1 MSMKQKIKK
10 IINFEYVK
18 KGKDTIQKKAVKYLG
33 AFLLIMIGCTMLSRF
48 ADSLTIPVIKTE
60 KPKVKTMVDE
70 VKASGRVV
78 KNREEKISTIE
89 GLKIEYVN
97 VSVGALIK
105 AGDVLVE
112 LDTEDLQK
120 KIDDINE
127 NISRDE
133 KTLARAKE
141 DYNRAI
147 SSKNSNV
154 AKALEEMNKAKKE
167 LDEYRQLPEASGDG
181 VNEEGPVK
189 DPAVEE
195 SLKADYESK
204 KAMYS
209 SAVEDAN
216 DTLDLDRNLQD
227 VKDSLKLDDYYAE
240 LEKIQ
245 PLLDANG
252 KVTSPKEGIVTSV
265 FAQNGGVTSDAIISI
280 ADKES
285 GYKFVGQI
293 ESSKRTL
300 VKQGQTV
307 ALKLN
312 SGNYVENL
320 TIEAIS
326 KSEESPDYVNVT
338 VFLPAGTGEIDD
350 MGEIIISSQSKKYST
365 CVPLA
370 ALRQG
375 DNNSYYVLAVSEKE
389 TVLGTEK
396 IAKKYEVQIEKKDN
410 EFAALKEG
418 TFSRGEQVI
427 ISSNK
432 TVEDGDRVRLETE

>member
-1 MSMKQKIKK
+1 MSMKQKVKK

-18 KGKDTIQKKAVKYLG
+18 KGKDTLQKKAVKYLG

-78 KNREEKISTIE
+78 KNREEKISIIE

-97 VSVGALIK
+97 VSIGTLIK
-105 AGDVLVE
+105 TGDVLVE
-112 LDTEDLQK
+112 LNTEALQK
-120 KIDDINE
+120 KIDEINE
-127 NISRDE
+127 NISSEE

-147 SSKNSNV
+147 ASKNSNV
-154 AKALEEMNKAKKE
+154 SNAEEEKDKAM
-167 LDEYRQLPEASGDG
+167 
-181 VNEEGPVK
+181 
-189 DPAVEE
+189 EE
-195 SLKADYESK
+195 SLKGDYESK
-204 KAMYS
+204 KSMHA
-209 SAVEDAN
+209 SAVAEAN
-216 DTLDLDRNLQD
+216 DTVDLDRTLQD
-227 VKDSLKLDDYYAE
+227 VKDSLKLDEYYEE
-240 LEKIQ
+240 LGKLQ

-265 FAQNGGVTSDAIISI
+265 FAENGGVTSDAVVSI

-293 ESSKRTL
+293 ESSKRTT

-307 ALKLN
+307 ALKLS
-312 SGNYVENL
+312 SGGYVENL

-326 KSEESPDYVNVT
+326 KSEESADFLNVT
-338 VFLPAGTGEIDD
+338 VVLPAGTGEIDD
-350 MGEIIISSQSKKYST
+350 TGEIIISSQAKKYST

-375 DNNSYYVLAVSEKE
+375 ENNSYYVLAVGEKE
-389 TVLGTEK
+389 TVLGSEK
-396 IAKKYEVQIEKKDN
+396 VARKYEVQIEKKDN

-418 TFSRGEQVI
+418 SFSRSEQVI

>member
-18 KGKDTIQKKAVKYLG
+18 KGKDTLQKKAVKYLG
-33 AFLLIMIGCTMLSRF
+33 AFLLIMIGCTILSRF

-78 KNREEKISTIE
+78 KNREEKISIIE
-89 GLKIEYVN
+89 GLKVEYIN
-97 VSVGALIK
+97 VSVGTLIK
-105 AGDVLVE
+105 SGDVLVE
-112 LDTEDLQK
+112 LNTEDLQK
-120 KIDDINE
+120 KIDELNE

-133 KTLARAKE
+133 KTLARAQE

-147 SSKNSNV
+147 ASKNSNV
-154 AKALEEMNKAKKE
+154 AKVLEEMNKAKKALE
-167 LDEYRQLPEASGDG
+167 DYQSLPE
-181 VNEEGPVK
+181 EEK
-189 DPAVEE
+189 DKVMEE
-195 SLKADYESK
+195 SLKSDYESK
-204 KAMYS
+204 KSIYA
-209 SAVEDAN
+209 SAVEEAN

-227 VKDSLKLDDYYAE
+227 VKDSLKLDEYYEE
-240 LEKIQ
+240 LEKLQ
-245 PLLDANG
+245 PLLDADG
-252 KVTSPKEGIVTSV
+252 KVTSQKEGIVTSV
-265 FAQNGGVTSDAIISI
+265 FAENGGVTSDAIISI

-293 ESSKRTL
+293 ESAKRTL

-307 ALKLN
+307 SLKLN
-312 SGNYVENL
+312 SGDYVENL

-326 KSEESPDYVNVT
+326 KSDEGTDFLNVT
-338 VFLPAGTGEIDD
+338 VVLPTGIGEIDD
-350 MGEIIISSQSKKYST
+350 MGEIIISSQAKKYST

-375 DNNSYYVLAVSEKE
+375 DNNNYYVLAVSEKE

-396 IAKKYEVQIEKKDN
+396 VARKYEVQIEKKDN

-418 TFSRGEQVI
+418 SFSRSEQVI

-432 TVEDGDRVRLETE
+432 NIEDGDRVRLETE